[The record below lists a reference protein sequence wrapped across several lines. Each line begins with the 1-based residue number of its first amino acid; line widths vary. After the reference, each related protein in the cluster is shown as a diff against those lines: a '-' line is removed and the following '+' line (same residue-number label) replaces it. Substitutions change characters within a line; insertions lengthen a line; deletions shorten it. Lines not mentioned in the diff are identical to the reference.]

1 MIEHQKALKAVNTY
15 LSCLV
20 NSDYQTIV
28 SLYSDNATVEDPVGS
43 DILRGGDAI
52 KAFYEH
58 AVTAVTE
65 AKLTG
70 DIRVSGDEVAF
81 PFEITADLGSGS
93 IKIQIIDIFRF
104 DSEGKV
110 DSMRA
115 FWGQSNMQ
123 M

>member
-20 NSDYQTIV
+20 NSDYQMIV
-28 SLYSDNATVEDPVGS
+28 SLYSSDATVEDPVGS
-43 DILRGGDAI
+43 DILRGSHAI
-52 KAFYEH
+52 KEFYEH

-65 AKLTG
+65 ARLTG

-104 DSEGKV
+104 DGEGKV

-115 FWGQSNMQ
+115 FWGQSNIQ
-123 M
+123 K